1 MLMVGTDGAEVERDL
16 CAGQLSCPT
25 CAGVL
30 GPWGFARWRTVRD
43 EDGESRRRPRR
54 GRCRSCLL
62 SHVLL
67 ARDCLRRRRDAVAA
81 IGAALVAKA
90 AGRGHRMIAA
100 ALGLPDST
108 VRGWLRRF
116 AAWAETIRVHFT
128 VWAHAL
134 DPELAP
140 IGPAGSPVGDALEAI
155 AVAARAVSLGFGVR
169 PPWQTASALTGGAL
183 LSNTSSPWLVP

>member
-1 MLMVGTDGAEVERDL
+1 MVGTDAAEVERDL
-16 CAGQLSCPT
+16 VAGRLSCPA

-30 GPWGFARWRTVRD
+30 RRWGFGRWRTVRGA
-43 EDGESRRRPRR
+43 DGERRRRPRR
-54 GRCRSCLL
+54 AQCRSCLV

-67 ARDCLRRRRDAVAA
+67 ARDCLRRRRDAVAV

-90 AGRGHRMIAA
+90 RGRGHRAIAE
-100 ALGLPDST
+100 ALGLPVST

-116 AAWAETIRVHFT
+116 GVWAETIRVHFT
-128 VWAHAL
+128 VWAHVL

-140 IGPAGSPVGDALEAI
+140 IGPAGSLVADALEAI
-155 AVAARAVSLGFGVR
+155 AVAARAAVLRLGHR
-169 PPWQTASALTGGAL
+169 APWQVASALTAGAL